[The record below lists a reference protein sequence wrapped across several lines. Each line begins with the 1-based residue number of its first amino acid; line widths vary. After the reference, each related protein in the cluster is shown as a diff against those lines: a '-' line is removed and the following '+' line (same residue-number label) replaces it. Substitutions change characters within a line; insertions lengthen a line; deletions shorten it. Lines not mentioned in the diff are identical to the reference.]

1 MKKKIVLLDCTL
13 RDGGYYNNWDFPKN
27 LISKYLKSMAAS
39 GVEFAEI
46 GFRSLETKTFKGACA
61 YSRDS
66 FIKNLQIPRNLKIGV
81 MINASE
87 LLNYKTKNP
96 IKNIKL
102 LFKNKKSKVKLVRIA
117 CHYFEIE
124 KTLPISIWLK
134 KRGFKV
140 AFNIMQ
146 IADRTDKEIEHLGKI
161 CSSYPIDVL
170 YFADSM
176 GSLEANKIKKIVLLL
191 KKFWRGELG
200 IHTHDNMDMA
210 LINTQVAVDNGVTW
224 ADSTVTGMGRGPG
237 NSKTEYLVIKYQ
249 NQINRK
255 VNILPLLELIKNEFE
270 PLQKKYKWG
279 TNPFYFLAGMHGIHP
294 TFIQG
299 MLNDLRFSSL
309 DILSAIEH
317 LKSVGGKT
325 FNKNLLDT
333 DKKMYSGKCE
343 GKWSPKNKIF
353 SKEVLILGTG
363 PGVNEHKIA
372 IEEYIKQKK
381 PFVIGLNT
389 QRSIDEKLINVRAV
403 CSAFRLLTDRKKYKS
418 LKQPLVL
425 PLKRLS
431 KDINNYL
438 SSNTL
443 LDFGIQVIPE
453 KFDFKENYGIL
464 PNSLVISYALAIATS
479 GKAKKILLAGFDGYN
494 ADDPRRVEMDNLLTL
509 YQQSKSKIPLI
520 SITPT
525 RYKIDSVSIY
535 ALYE

>member
-1 MKKKIVLLDCTL
+1 
-13 RDGGYYNNWDFPKN
+13 
-27 LISKYLKSMAAS
+27 
-39 GVEFAEI
+39 
-46 GFRSLETKTFKGACA
+46 
-61 YSRDS
+61 
-66 FIKNLQIPRNLKIGV
+66 
-81 MINASE
+81 
-87 LLNYKTKNP
+87 
-96 IKNIKL
+96 
-102 LFKNKKSKVKLVRIA
+102 
-117 CHYFEIE
+117 
-124 KTLPISIWLK
+124 
-134 KRGFKV
+134 
-140 AFNIMQ
+140 MQ
-146 IADRTDKEIEHLGKI
+146 IAERSDKEIEYLGKI
-161 CSSYPIDVL
+161 CSNYPIDVL

-176 GSLEANKIKKIVLLL
+176 GSLKANKIKKIILLL
-191 KKFWRGELG
+191 KKFWHGELG

-210 LINTQVAVDNGVTW
+210 LINTQVAIENGVTW

-237 NSKTEYLVIKYQ
+237 NSKTEYLVLNYQ
-249 NQINRK
+249 NEIKKK
-255 VNILPLLELIKNEFE
+255 VNILPLLELIKDEFE

-279 TNPFYFLAGMHGIHP
+279 TNPFYFLAGMYGIHP

-299 MLNDLRFSSL
+299 MLNDVRFSSL

-333 DKKMYSGKCE
+333 DKKMYFGKCE
-343 GKWSPKNKIF
+343 GKWSPKSKIF
-353 SKEVLILGTG
+353 NKEVLILGTG

-372 IEEYIKQKK
+372 IEEYIRQKR

-418 LKQPLVL
+418 LRQPIVL
-425 PLKRLS
+425 PLRRLS
-431 KDINNYL
+431 KDVNNYL
-438 SSNTL
+438 ASNTL

-453 KFDFKENYGIL
+453 KFDFKANYGIL

-479 GKAKKILLAGFDGYN
+479 GKAKKILLAGFDGYS

-509 YQQSKSKIPLI
+509 YQKSKSKVPLI